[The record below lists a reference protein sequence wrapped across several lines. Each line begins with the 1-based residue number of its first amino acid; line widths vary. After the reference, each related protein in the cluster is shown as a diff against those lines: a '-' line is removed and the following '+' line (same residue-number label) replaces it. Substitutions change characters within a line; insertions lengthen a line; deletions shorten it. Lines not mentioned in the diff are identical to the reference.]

1 LSNVHSEQN
10 QLFFRICSDHLSIEA
25 IPKKRVRVD
34 LNKLRDS
41 ALDRYRIIMW
51 TPHFAVLKTRKGH
64 EVTIRKDGRMVIRK
78 AGSESMARKAA
89 SEILQLVLRNFG
101 E

>member
-1 LSNVHSEQN
+1 
-10 QLFFRICSDHLSIEA
+10 
-25 IPKKRVRVD
+25 
-34 LNKLRDS
+34 
-41 ALDRYRIIMW
+41 MW
-51 TPHFAVLKTRKGH
+51 TPHFVVLKTRNGH

>member
-1 LSNVHSEQN
+1 
-10 QLFFRICSDHLSIEA
+10 
-25 IPKKRVRVD
+25 
-34 LNKLRDS
+34 
-41 ALDRYRIIMW
+41 MW

-78 AGSESMARKAA
+78 AGSESLAREAA